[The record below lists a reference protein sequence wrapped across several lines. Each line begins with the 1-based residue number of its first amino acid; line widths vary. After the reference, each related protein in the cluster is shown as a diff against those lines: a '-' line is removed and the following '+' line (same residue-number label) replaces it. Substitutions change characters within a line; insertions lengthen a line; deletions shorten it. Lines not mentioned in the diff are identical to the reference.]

1 MSNLEQKYF
10 FEKAKGAMLYQLTE
24 SFWISLEKGVLWD
37 REEQEDAILVIL
49 KNIQTKKEFK
59 KVIERMT
66 VDGSKGN
73 FHRNIYR
80 LTGLLDGSQFR
91 AYLKHRE
98 ELTYLLQENNY
109 PALPASMQPIRQRV
123 AYV

>member
-1 MSNLEQKYF
+1 M
-10 FEKAKGAMLYQLTE
+10 
-24 SFWISLEKGVLWD
+24 LWD
-37 REEQEDAILVIL
+37 REEEQEDAILVIL

-109 PALPASMQPIRQRV
+109 PALPASMQPIQQRV